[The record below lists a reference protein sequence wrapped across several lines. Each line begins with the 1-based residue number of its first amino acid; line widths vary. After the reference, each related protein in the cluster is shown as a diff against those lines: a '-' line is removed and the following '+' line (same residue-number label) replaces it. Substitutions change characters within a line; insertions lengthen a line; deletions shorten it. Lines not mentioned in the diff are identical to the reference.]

1 MNPLT
6 QLDLPTLRRR
16 RSMKWREYPDDVLPL
31 WVAEMD
37 TLLAPPVAA
46 ALSEALTLGDTGYVH
61 VGQLAEAFAA
71 FASQRFGWWPEP
83 AHCVLAADVA
93 QGVMDVLRVVTG
105 PGDTVL
111 IHGPT
116 YPPFRRLLPAAGLR
130 LQESPLARDAS
141 TGRYSLDLDRL
152 DADLA
157 SPAVRAFLFVSP
169 HNPTGT
175 VFSRDELAAVVSLC
189 EKHGVRLLADEI
201 HAPLVYPSEGTFV
214 PLLSLPSA
222 ERAIAFVSA
231 TKAWNLA
238 GLKASLIVA
247 GPAAVDDVRAIPAD
261 AAVNAGLLG
270 VIASEAAFRSGGPWL
285 DDLVAGLDHNRTLLD
300 SLLAKHLPGVGYVPP
315 AATFL
320 AWLDCSDLGLGPDP
334 AARFMERGRVAL
346 SPGPD
351 FGPMGAG
358 FVRLNLATSPEILTE
373 AVRRMASAVG

>member
-37 TLLAPPVAA
+37 TPLAPPVLT
-46 ALSEALTLGDTGYVH
+46 ALSDSLSLGDTGYAV
-61 VGQLAEAFAA
+61 VGQLAEAYAA
-71 FASQRFGWWPEP
+71 FASQRFGWFPEP
-83 AHCVLAADVA
+83 SSCVLSADVA
-93 QGVMDVLRVVTG
+93 QGVVDVLRVVTA

-111 IHGPT
+111 VHGPT
-116 YPPFRRLLPAAGLR
+116 YPPFRRLVPHAGRVLR
-130 LQESPLARDAS
+130 ETPLEAGFR
-141 TGRYSLDLDRL
+141 LDLDRL
-152 DADLA
+152 AADLPSA
-157 SPAVRAFLFVSP
+157 RAFLLVNP

-175 VFSRDELAAVVSLC
+175 VLSREELLAVVELC
-189 EKHGVRLLADEI
+189 DRFGVRLLVDEI
-201 HAPLVYPSEGTFV
+201 HAPLVYPSEASFV
-214 PLLSLPSA
+214 PVLSLPSA
-222 ERAIAFVSA
+222 QRAIAFVSA

-247 GPAAVDDVRAIPAD
+247 GSAAVDDVRAIPAD

-270 VIASEAAFRSGGPWL
+270 VVASEAAFRSGGPWL

-300 SLLAKHLPGVGYVPP
+300 SLLAKHLPGVRYTPP

-320 AWLDCSDLGLGPDP
+320 AWLDCSPLGLGPNP
-334 AARFMERGRVAL
+334 ASRFLERGRVAL
-346 SPGPD
+346 TPGPD
-351 FGPMGAG
+351 FGPLGEG

-373 AVRRMASAVG
+373 AVTRMAAALLPEGATE

>member
-6 QLDLPTLRRR
+6 QLDLSALRRR

-37 TLLAPPVAA
+37 TLLAPPILD
-46 ALSEALTLGDTGYVH
+46 ALSDALSLGDTGYAF
-61 VGQLAEAFAA
+61 VGQLAEAYAA

-83 AHCVLAADVA
+83 SSCVLAADVA
-93 QGVMDVLRVVTG
+93 QGVVDVLRVVTS

-116 YPPFRRLLPAAGLR
+116 YPPFRRLIPHAGRVLR
-130 LQESPLARDAS
+130 ESPFDFR
-141 TGRYSLDLDRL
+141 LDLDRL
-152 DADLA
+152 AADLA
-157 SPAVRAFLFVSP
+157 DPAVRAFLLVNP

-175 VFSRDELAAVVSLC
+175 VFSRDELLAIVSLC
-189 EKHGVRLLADEI
+189 SQFGVRLLSDEI
-201 HAPLVYPSEGTFV
+201 HAPLVYPSEATFV

-222 ERAIAFVSA
+222 SRAIAFVSA

-270 VIASEAAFRSGGPWL
+270 VIASEAAFRLGGPWL

-320 AWLDCSDLGLGPDP
+320 AWLDCSALGLGPDP
-334 AARFMERGRVAL
+334 AAHFLDRGRVAL
-346 SPGPD
+346 TPGPD
-351 FGPMGAG
+351 FGPRGAG

-373 AVRRMASAVG
+373 AVTRMAASLLPDGPTQ

>member
-1 MNPLT
+1 
-6 QLDLPTLRRR
+6 
-16 RSMKWREYPDDVLPL
+16 
-31 WVAEMD
+31 
-37 TLLAPPVAA
+37 
-46 ALSEALTLGDTGYVH
+46 
-61 VGQLAEAFAA
+61 
-71 FASQRFGWWPEP
+71 
-83 AHCVLAADVA
+83 
-93 QGVMDVLRVVTG
+93 
-105 PGDTVL
+105 VL

-116 YPPFRRLLPAAGLR
+116 YPPFRRLIPGIGRSLL
-130 LQESPLARDAS
+130 ESPLARSAS

-157 SPAVRAFLFVSP
+157 SPSVRAFLFVNP

-175 VFSRDELAAVVSLC
+175 VFSRDELLAVVSLC
-189 EKHGVRLLADEI
+189 ETHGVRLLADEI
-201 HAPLVYPSEGTFV
+201 HAPLAYPSEGSFV

-285 DDLVAGLDHNRTLLD
+285 DELVAGLDHNRTLLD

-334 AARFMERGRVAL
+334 AARFLERGRVAL

-351 FGPMGAG
+351 FGPMGTG

-373 AVRRMASAVG
+373 AVRRMASAVD